1 MRTSTT
7 VQPGHRGAKK
17 FVAQYGDRLVCVRY
31 RSDEQR
37 QKRFKTIE
45 LIVEEWP
52 WRPPSLRRTKGSIV
66 LVRVAVQEIE
76 MRRQVKGAGGVWN
89 PDKQAWEVRYD
100 VAVALGGNG
109 SNHGGRMLLN
119 IGTAVTRCRNLLVT
133 RCRNYGIT

>member
-7 VQPGHRGAKK
+7 VQPGQRGAKK

-52 WRPPSLRRTKGSIV
+52 WRSPSLRRTKGSIV

-76 MRRQVKGAGGVWN
+76 IRRQVKGAGGVWN

-100 VAVALGGNG
+100 VVVALG
-109 SNHGGRMLLN
+109 
-119 IGTAVTRCRNLLVT
+119 VTDRIMEDARC
-133 RCRNYGIT
+133 